1 MKRDDVDSMKRDIA
15 ILIILLLL
23 CAGTLIYPHIQRRL
37 FDNRAQITIVE
48 FENRMEGYKLERMLS
63 NGDSYDIPLEEDYG
77 FWLNMVESFLSFMN
91 QRLYVENQV
100 HLVDPFRYDHPC
112 YNIQP
117 FGLDTNIVGILSIPA
132 IDINLPIYLGTSFQ
146 HLNSGVAHLT
156 HSSFPVGGNNTNAVI
171 AGHRNLS
178 HGRVFRDI
186 EQLEIGDEIT
196 IVNFI
201 NTMTYVVVETK
212 IAGPHDIEALAIQS
226 GRDLVTLVTTHTRRR
241 GNQRYIIVAERV
253 GDCEME

>member
-1 MKRDDVDSMKRDIA
+1 MKHDSAMKRDIA
-15 ILIILLLL
+15 IFILLLL
-23 CAGTLIYPHIQRRL
+23 LGVGTLVYPYIQRRL
-37 FDNRAQITIVE
+37 FDNRTQITIAE
-48 FENRMEGYKLERMLS
+48 FEKRIDAYKLTHQQRMLNS
-63 NGDSYDIPLEEDYG
+63 GDSNDIPPEEDPR
-77 FWLNMVESFLSFMN
+77 FWLNTVKLFLAFMN
-91 QRLYVENQV
+91 HRLYEENQA
-100 HLVDPFRYDHPC
+100 HLVDPFRYIHPC
-112 YNIQP
+112 FNIQP
-117 FGLDTNIVGILSIPA
+117 FGLDTDIVGILSIPA

-171 AGHRNLS
+171 AGHRNLQ

-196 IVNFI
+196 IANFI

-212 IAGPHDIEALAIQS
+212 IAGPHEIEALTIQS

-253 GDCEME
+253 G

>member
-1 MKRDDVDSMKRDIA
+1 MKRDDADAMKPDIA
-15 ILIILLLL
+15 IFIVMLLLGA
-23 CAGTLIYPHIQRRL
+23 CTLIYPHIQQRL
-37 FDNRAQITIVE
+37 FDNRVQITVAE
-48 FENRMEGYKLERMLS
+48 FESRMDAYRLTHQQGMLS
-63 NGDSYDIPLEEDYG
+63 NGDSYDIPPEEDPD
-77 FWLNMVESFLSFMN
+77 FWLNTVESFLSLINHWLYEQN
-91 QRLYVENQV
+91 QA
-100 HLVDPFRYDHPC
+100 HLVDPFRYNHPC
-112 YNIQP
+112 FNIQP
-117 FGLDTNIVGILSIPA
+117 FGLDTDIVGILSIPA

-171 AGHRNLS
+171 AGHRNLQ

-186 EQLEIGDEIT
+186 DQLEIGDEIT

-201 NTMTYVVVETK
+201 KTMTYVVVETK
-212 IAGPHDIEALAIQS
+212 IAGPHEIEALAIQS

-253 GDCEME
+253 GD